1 MLIMNKKATL
11 IRVIVVPV
19 PTIEEPR
26 SHEPGVVLDNLSNR
40 ASMWNEAAEKAKE
53 LIENNPYG
61 LESLVFPF
69 TTARTLIGQIRD
81 IQRSLKVVV
90 IEGLDETNQEA
101 IKKTLWDEFKILVIP
116 PEQIDNVKNNV
127 EGTYQ
132 LLLSLNPFPTSQ
144 ARSGRESPYNRYET
158 LRELMANNLT
168 IAQIA
173 EQMNLSVPS
182 IYNLRTKFKTRLLQD
197 VGSDV
202 QGMKFTTKNPE

>member
-1 MLIMNKKATL
+1 MNEKATL

-40 ASMWNEAAEKAKE
+40 ASMWNEAAKKAKE

-81 IQRSLKVVV
+81 IQSTLRFVL
-90 IEGLDETNQEA
+90 IEGLDENDCED
-101 IKKTLWDEFKILVIP
+101 IKKTLWDEFKILVIDP
-116 PEQIDNVKNNV
+116 KQVDFVKNNV
-127 EGTYQ
+127 EGAYQ
-132 LLLSLNPFPTSQ
+132 LLVSQ
-144 ARSGRESPYNRYET
+144 LTPLTKTARSGRKSPVDRYQS
-158 LRELMANNLT
+158 LRALMENNLT

-173 EQMNLSVPS
+173 EQMNMSVPS
-182 IYNLRTKFKTRLLQD
+182 IYNLRTRFKDELLRD
-197 VGSDV
+197 VGNDV
-202 QGMKFTTKNPE
+202 QGMRFTTKNPE